1 MRLRKDVYKPSEN
14 HEAPQQRK
22 NLKSGLPCIQ
32 ELQELEEFDDDL
44 VKKQLEIN
52 NNTLLK

>member
-44 VKKQLEIN
+44 VQN
-52 NNTLLK
+52 